1 MSKFINDIKIQAKK
15 CPQTIVLPD
24 GLEAR
29 TIKAANIIIKQK
41 LAKLILLGNRDQ
53 VLKLSPSLDH
63 PNVQII
69 DPENNQYSQELS
81 QKLYELRQ
89 HKGLI
94 LTEAQNLVK
103 NPFYLATLL
112 VYEKLADGSVGG
124 ANQPSSEVLRP
135 ALRILKTNKT
145 ASAFFIM
152 SVPKSK
158 LGFNGNFLFADC
170 SLNINPS
177 AEDLAQIAIDSA
189 DSFQFIFKKKA
200 KVALISYST
209 HGSGKGES
217 VDKILFAKN
226 IVQNQRPDI
235 AIEGELQVDAA
246 IVPSISKMKSPN
258 NKLKGQ
264 ANVLIFPDLN
274 SANIAYKL
282 TQRLAKARA
291 IGPIVQGISK
301 PINDLS
307 RGCTIQDIVDIVAI
321 TCLQSQRQLAVKT
334 TAKTIAVPIQV

>member
-1 MSKFINDIKIQAKK
+1 MSKFINEIKIQAKK
-15 CPQTIVLPD
+15 YPQTIVLAD

-41 LAKLILLGNRDQ
+41 IAKLILLGNRDQ
-53 VLKLSPSLDH
+53 ILKLSPLLDH

-69 DPENNQYSQELS
+69 DPENNQYSQRLS
-81 QKLYELRQ
+81 QKLFELRQ

-94 LTEAQNLVK
+94 LTEAQKLVK
-103 NPFYLATLL
+103 NPYYLATLL

-124 ANQPSSEVLRP
+124 ANQPSSEILRP
-135 ALRILKTNKT
+135 ALQILKTST
-145 ASAFFIM
+145 SASTFFIM

-158 LGFNGNFLFADC
+158 LGLNGNFLFADC

-177 AEDLAQIAIDSA
+177 AQDLAQIAIDSA
-189 DSFQFIFKKKA
+189 DSFKFIFKKKA

-217 VDKILFAKN
+217 VDKILLAKN

-235 AIEGELQVDAA
+235 IIDGDLQVDAA
-246 IVPSISKMKSPN
+246 IVPLVSQLKSPN
-258 NKLKGQ
+258 SKLKGQ

-282 TQRLAKARA
+282 TQRLANAQA
-291 IGPIVQGISK
+291 IGPIFQGISR

-307 RGCTIQDIVDIVAI
+307 RGCTVQDIVDIVVV
-321 TCLQSQRQLAVKT
+321 TCLQSHRQLT
-334 TAKTIAVPIQV
+334 INTIAKIIAVPIQV